1 MSVSPVA
8 SVSSVSPAG
17 ASSTPQRKAL
27 REAVN
32 QVVGQ
37 MLYAPMFKMASE
49 SPFKGGFGHGGRG
62 EDIFRAQL
70 DMELGRRAATR
81 VSGSLSDALYERLV
95 KHVR

>member
-1 MSVSPVA
+1 MSVSPVGSTGSGSVNTA
-8 SVSSVSPAG
+8 SLV
-17 ASSTPQRKAL
+17 QRRAAL

-70 DMELGRRAATR
+70 DMELGRRAAKR
-81 VSGSLSDALYERLV
+81 ADGPLCEAMYQRLV
-95 KHVR
+95 KNVR